1 MRAMTA
7 FALLSLALV
16 GCESKRPEAPAQPPP
31 PPPPSSVGTGGVLSG
46 DSSVATTWQVVTLAG
61 APVAVPDSIAPTLK
75 LPAATGKAGGMS
87 GCNRWFAGAIRS
99 GEALSFAPVG
109 ATKMACAGPAMDVE
123 RQWFAAL
130 GRVRR
135 ASERDGILVLAD
147 SAGTELATL
156 RRQ

>member
-1 MRAMTA
+1 MRTMTA
-7 FALLSLALV
+7 FALLSLALAA
-16 GCESKRPEAPAQPPP
+16 CESRRPEAPAPPP
-31 PPPPSSVGTGGVLSG
+31 PPATVETGGVLTG
-46 DSSVATTWQVVTLAG
+46 DSSGTTMWQVVTLAG

-87 GCNRWFAGAIRS
+87 GCNRWFAGATRS

-109 ATKMACAGPAMDVE
+109 ATKMACDGPAMDVE
-123 RQWFAAL
+123 RRWFAAL
-130 GRVRR
+130 ERVRR
-135 ASERDGILVLAD
+135 ASERDGHLVLAD